1 MSKSTPKHKKKAK
14 VKHRKKAAPVRATK
28 AKKPRRVITKA
39 SAKRTARG
47 LKHKTAAPL
56 RRAAKKLGKA
66 LRGKKSAGKFKGG
79 LTEKVA
85 KGFRAVKGAIYTAPV
100 SIADKESRLA
110 KIGIKPYKSKR
121 KRTPKQKKK
130 IEQLYADFAEFASR
144 GAFRYK
150 EKFRIIRTA
159 NKTTLSAARKSG
171 MAVYENSIYV
181 HVAGSKESVRVG
193 SFMGERII
201 ARTYYGKLERI
212 FLGGADV
219 FDRVV
224 KKLQKKKLKPGQMIT
239 GAFFG
244 GPTFHRAI
252 YANVAE
258 FLNYINN
265 SFVPHLAKGQKATK
279 RNIARAK
286 AALIKN
292 IAVVQIENPEFEEDG
307 DDE

>member
-14 VKHRKKAAPVRATK
+14 VKPRKKAAPVRVTK
-28 AKKPRRVITKA
+28 AKKKRPRAIVSARAADRRRVLD
-39 SAKRTARG
+39 AKNTARSV
-47 LKHKTAAPL
+47 

-66 LRGKKSAGKFKGG
+66 LRGKKTPAKFKGG
-79 LTEKVA
+79 ALEKVA
-85 KGFRAVKGAIYTAPV
+85 KGFRAVKEAIFTTPV
-100 SIADKESRLA
+100 TIADKESRLA

-121 KRTPKQKKK
+121 KRTGAQKKK

-144 GAFRYK
+144 GAFRYR

-159 NKTTLSAARKSG
+159 NKATLSAAKKSG
-171 MAVYENSIYV
+171 MAVYEHSIYV
-181 HVAGSKESVRVG
+181 HVASSKESVRVG

-292 IAVVQIENPEFEEDG
+292 IAVVQIENPEFEDDG
-307 DDE
+307 E

>member
-1 MSKSTPKHKKKAK
+1 MTKSTSKHKIKAK
-14 VKHRKKAAPVRATK
+14 HKRRRPVATAKATPTK
-28 AKKPRRVITKA
+28 AKGPSIAARRSADRRRVLDARNKA
-39 SAKRTARG
+39 RAK
-47 LKHKTAAPL
+47 
-56 RRAAKKLGKA
+56 RRAAK
-66 LRGKKSAGKFKGG
+66 RGTIVKKQFKSGP
-79 LTEKVA
+79 TQKVA
-85 KGFRAVKGAIYTAPV
+85 KGFRAIREPIYTAPV

-121 KRTPKQKKK
+121 KRTAKQKKK
-130 IEQLYADFAEFASR
+130 IEELYGEFAEFASR
-144 GAFRYK
+144 GAFRYR

-159 NKTTLSAARKSG
+159 NKSTLNRARKSG
-171 MAVYENSIYV
+171 MAVYGNSIYV
-181 HVAGSKESVRVG
+181 HVASGKETARIG
-193 SFMGERII
+193 SFMGEKII

-219 FDRVV
+219 FSRVV
-224 KKLQKKKLKPGQMIT
+224 GKLQKKKLKPGQMIT

-252 YANVAE
+252 YANVQE

-265 SFVPHLAKGQKATK
+265 SFVPHLAQGQKPTK

-292 IAVVQIENPEFEEDG
+292 IAVVQIENPEFENEGED
-307 DDE
+307 D

>member
-1 MSKSTPKHKKKAK
+1 MAKSTSKHKKKAK
-14 VKHRKKAAPVRATK
+14 AKRPAPAKSRAPVK
-28 AKKPRRVITKA
+28 ASKRKKPRARTPKLRGRKPPKIA
-39 SAKRTARG
+39 APSRRIAKRI
-47 LKHKTAAPL
+47 
-56 RRAAKKLGKA
+56 GKIV
-66 LRGKKSAGKFKGG
+66 RGKKSKAKFRGG
-79 LTEKVA
+79 FTEKVA
-85 KGFRAVKGAIYTAPV
+85 KGFRAVKSAIYTAPV

-144 GAFRYK
+144 GAFRYR
-150 EKFRIIRTA
+150 EKFRIIRTSNA
-159 NKTTLSAARKSG
+159 ATLSKAKKSG
-171 MAVYENSIYV
+171 MAVYEHSIYV
-181 HVAGSKESVRVG
+181 HVASSKESVRIG

-219 FDRVV
+219 FNRVV
-224 KKLQKKKLKPGQMIT
+224 GKLQKKKLKPGQMIT

-252 YANVAE
+252 YSNVAE
-258 FLNYINN
+258 FLNYLNN
-265 SFVPHLAKGQKATK
+265 AFVPHLSKGQKPTK

-292 IAVVQIENPEFEEDG
+292 IAVVQIENPEFE
-307 DDE
+307 DDEGE